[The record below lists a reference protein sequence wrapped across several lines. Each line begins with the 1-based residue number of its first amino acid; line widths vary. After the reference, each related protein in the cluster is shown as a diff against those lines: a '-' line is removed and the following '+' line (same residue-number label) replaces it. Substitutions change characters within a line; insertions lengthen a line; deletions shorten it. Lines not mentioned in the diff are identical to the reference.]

1 MPTFRYLTLGTR
13 LIRAGIN
20 RRGAETR
27 NHAGAGVGRAV
38 ARPIVVEAQG
48 AAANRTSIAVTWTKF
63 EEAEVRVGVV
73 GCGYWGAKHVRVL
86 QQIPAVSR
94 VAVIDPRPD
103 RLAEFAEPA
112 NGLQAFGDL
121 GSAIPHVDAV
131 VIAAPP
137 RGLTLMVGHT
147 FEYNAAVWKLREVIE
162 SGELGRI
169 CYIDTARLNLGIYQ
183 ADVNVLWDL
192 APHDVSIINYLL
204 RTTPSSVHAW
214 GSKHARFSQ
223 EDVAYLRLTYNE
235 TAVTAQVHV
244 SWLDPCKVRRVT
256 VVGSRKMAVY
266 NDLADQ
272 DRLRIYDQGVV
283 ASAQDD
289 PRNPPM
295 SYRYGG
301 IFSPYVPI
309 QEPLRVQDEHF
320 VECAQTGRRPRTD
333 GESGLAVVQVLE
345 AAGRSLRSGTAT
357 WLRDGE
363 VDQDRADLVLAEA
376 GQDFARSRT

>member
-1 MPTFRYLTLGTR
+1 M
-13 LIRAGIN
+13 IRAGIN

-131 VIAAPP
+131 VIAASACRLIEEAAH